1 MCQVLLARRIFFSCL
16 FLCSFFVS
24 AGTKSACSETPND
37 LHAVFTLQG
46 GYASINSDGHVQSFV
61 GTDNNLFTYS
71 PSEITN
77 NKGFIGLFVG
87 GEHSLPTLL
96 SYPAL
101 VQAGVEYNAFGQQT
115 FKGINTV
122 GVDASSS
129 TQYAYQYKVKTQQ
142 ILGDIK
148 LLTTIHDRLHPYLE
162 AGIGIAINDAET
174 YHVST
179 IETGSVN
186 LTPDLSNQTT
196 IRTSY
201 ILGLGLDANLNKH
214 VRVGLGYRYSYFGA
228 ASLGN
233 GSLAVGTNQIPCFF
247 NVQTSGLYA
256 NQLIAHASLI
266 F

>member
-1 MCQVLLARRIFFSCL
+1 MLIARTIVSSCL
-16 FLCSFFVS
+16 FLCSSLVS
-24 AGTKSACSETPND
+24 AGTMGASSEAPND
-37 LHAVFTLQG
+37 LHAVLTLQG
-46 GYASINSDGHVQSFV
+46 GYASINSDGHVQRFV
-61 GTDNNLFTYS
+61 GPDSDLFIYS
-71 PSEITN
+71 PSETRN
-77 NKGFIGLFVG
+77 NKGFVGLFVG
-87 GEHSLPTLL
+87 GEHSLPTLM

-115 FKGINTV
+115 IKGINTV

-148 LLTTIHDRLHPYLE
+148 LLTTVHERFHPYLE
-162 AGIGIAINDAET
+162 AGLGIAINDADT
-174 YHVST
+174 YHAST
-179 IETGSVN
+179 TETGSIN
-186 LTPDLSNQTT
+186 LTPTLANQAT

-233 GSLAVGTNQIPCFF
+233 GSVAVGTNQIPGFF

>member
-1 MCQVLLARRIFFSCL
+1 MLIDRTIFSSCL
-16 FLCSFFVS
+16 FLCSS
-24 AGTKSACSETPND
+24 LAAAGTMGVSSETPTD
-37 LHAVFTLQG
+37 LHAVLTVQG
-46 GYASINSDGHVQSFV
+46 GYASINSNGHVQRFMGPDS
-61 GTDNNLFTYS
+61 TLFNYS
-71 PSEITN
+71 PSDTKN
-77 NKGFIGLFVG
+77 NKGFVGLFVG
-87 GEHSLPTLL
+87 VEHIVPTLL

-101 VQAGVEYNAFGQQT
+101 VQAGVEYNAFGQET
-115 FKGINTV
+115 IKGLNTV

-129 TQYAYQYKVKTQQ
+129 TQYTYQYKVKTQQ

-148 LLTTIHDRLHPYLE
+148 LLTTVHELFHPYLE
-162 AGIGIAINDAET
+162 AGLGIAINDANT
-174 YHVST
+174 YHAST
-179 IETGSVN
+179 TETGSLN
-186 LTPDLSNQTT
+186 LTPTLANQGS

-233 GSLAVGTNQIPCFF
+233 GSIAVGTNQTPGFF